1 MMVCFTP
8 AKFQVP
14 KPRPTDYCDPLLINI
29 CGPTAIVNSA
39 SARLQLIEGDLRH
52 TGQQRHLGEACLH
65 QPLAHGPH
73 RRIGWIGESGRQQ
86 MRMTPAE
93 RTDSEGRNQDGP
105 RRIASHHDG
114 GPHVGADPDM
124 ALPGCEL
131 IEALKDAVIGVR
143 VEGAPIPL
151 DR

>member
-1 MMVCFTP
+1 MP

-29 CGPTAIVNSA
+29 CGPMAIVNSA
-39 SARLQLIEGDLRH
+39 SARLQLMEGDLRH

-86 MRMTPAE
+86 RRMTPAE
-93 RTDSEGRNQDGP
+93 RTDSGSRNRMRPAGSLLITMAGRTSVRTPIWRCQA
-105 RRIASHHDG
+105 AS
-114 GPHVGADPDM
+114 
-124 ALPGCEL
+124 
-131 IEALKDAVIGVR
+131 
-143 VEGAPIPL
+143 
-151 DR
+151 